1 MHLFR
6 NRAAFGA
13 AMPVLVVLIGAA
25 GCSRTSVNSPR
36 ALAPE
41 QVAPTLN
48 SAFKDA
54 KPEVKEAANGVV
66 AALQSQDAPKAFVQ
80 SQNLTERPDLTP
92 EQRTAAALS
101 RAAALMQ
108 LQAAAA
114 NGNKAAEDLLQA
126 YRASK

>member
-1 MHLFR
+1 MRLFR
-6 NRAAFGA
+6 NRVTFGA
-13 AMPVLVVLIGAA
+13 ALPALVVFIGVA
-25 GCSRTSVNSPR
+25 GCSRAPVSSPQ

-66 AALQSQDAPKAFVQ
+66 SALQSQDAPKAFVQ
-80 SQNLTERPDLTP
+80 SQNLTERSDLTP

-114 NGNKAAEDLLQA
+114 SGNKAAEDLLQA

>member
-1 MHLFR
+1 M
-6 NRAAFGA
+6 
-13 AMPVLVVLIGAA
+13 
-25 GCSRTSVNSPR
+25 
-36 ALAPE
+36 
-41 QVAPTLN
+41 
-48 SAFKDA
+48 
-54 KPEVKEAANGVV
+54 V